1 MSINSILPNVNLPG
15 LTGVQ
20 APVQKPG
27 TTAGA
32 QSPAAPSFSSML
44 DALSRT
50 QNESDALMAKL
61 AAGEEVELHQ
71 VMISAEQTDIS
82 FRVAMAI
89 RDKLVE
95 AYHETMRMAV

>member
-1 MSINSILPNVNLPG
+1 MSITSIHSNLNLPG
-15 LTGVQ
+15 LNGIGQGAQKPTGTTTQ
-20 APVQKPG
+20 AP
-27 TTAGA
+27 A
-32 QSPAAPSFSSML
+32 SFSSML
-44 DALSRT
+44 DSLSRQ

-95 AYHETMRMAV
+95 AYQETMRMAV